1 MWEQVRLREIC
12 EIQPPKKQVKTKL
25 SEDSEI
31 SFMPMDKLG
40 IGEMY
45 PKAHDTKTL
54 KQVYSSYTYFENNDV
69 LLAKITPCF
78 ENGKLG
84 IANNLINGVGFGSSE
99 FVVLRCSEK
108 LFPQFLYYHLS
119 CPKFR
124 YEGERNMSG
133 AVGHK
138 RVQKD
143 FIENNEISLPPLAEQ
158 QRIVAKLDAAF
169 AEIDEAILTTK
180 NKVNDAASLFEAF
193 LTNTI
198 ENANLPCKKMSL
210 DDLAKFLDYRGK
222 TPKKTDSGVVLLTA
236 KNVRMGYIKAE
247 PKEFI
252 SEEEY
257 KVRMT
262 RGFPKLGDVVFTT
275 EAPLGLVS
283 QIEDETVALGQ
294 RLITFQIKNGVI
306 QNKYL
311 KYALMSRH
319 YQQEIYTNGTGA
331 TAKGIKARLLKKIQI
346 TFPASNE
353 EQTKRVE
360 SLQMAEEKKNELVTL
375 YSSKLVE
382 LHKLKSAILAQE
394 LQSSEAA

>member
-1 MWEQVRLREIC
+1 MWRTVKLGEVC
-12 EIQPPKKQVKTKL
+12 EIQPPKKQVKARL

-40 IGEMY
+40 IGDMY

-108 LFPQFLYYHLS
+108 LLPQFLYYHLS

-169 AEIDEAILTTK
+169 AEIDEGSNFIKHQKDNLNKLQRRFLEKFFNVNFSIKKLAEIEGVKSGGTPKSSENTYWEGDIEWFSSGELNSMYISSSQKKITQAGLKNSNAKLFPKGSLLIGIYDTAAMKMSILQ
-180 NKVNDAASLFEAF
+180 NDATFNQAIVGIPP
-193 LTNTI
+193 NTQFSSEYLLYALNYLKPEI
-198 ENANLPCKKMSL
+198 LLERRGVRQQNLS
-210 DDLAKFLDYRGK
+210 LAK
-222 TPKKTDSGVVLLTA
+222 
-236 KNVRMGYIKAE
+236 IKDIAV
-247 PKEFI
+247 PMP
-252 SEEEY
+252 SE
-257 KVRMT
+257 
-262 RGFPKLGDVVFTT
+262 
-275 EAPLGLVS
+275 
-283 QIEDETVALGQ
+283 
-294 RLITFQIKNGVI
+294 I
-306 QNKYL
+306 Q
-311 KYALMSRH
+311 
-319 YQQEIYTNGTGA
+319 QQEIVSELDKAYENISNLLLIYENK
-331 TAKGIKARLLKKIQI
+331 AKLLN
-346 TFPASNE
+346 A
-353 EQTKRVE
+353 
-360 SLQMAEEKKNELVTL
+360 
-375 YSSKLVE
+375 
-382 LHKLKSAILAQE
+382 LKSAILAQE
-394 LQSSEAA
+394 LQSEVA